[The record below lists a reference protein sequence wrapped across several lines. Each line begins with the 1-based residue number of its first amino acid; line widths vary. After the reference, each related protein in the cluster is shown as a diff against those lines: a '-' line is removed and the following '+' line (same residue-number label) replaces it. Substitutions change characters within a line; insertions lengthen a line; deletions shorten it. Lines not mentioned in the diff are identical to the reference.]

1 MARPFK
7 EIFNSE
13 QYKNAPIGERTAVR
27 DDYFN
32 KIIRPKV
39 LEIGTD
45 DPNEVYNDFKKT
57 FSLEGT
63 ASEPSSTQTSNM
75 SAKEVMG
82 GAVANFGDSAI
93 RYGKDIYTAVS
104 QPIET
109 AKSLYEL
116 GKGVVQL
123 AIPEEQ
129 GNEGLARN
137 VGKFLA
143 ERYGTLENIKRTIAN
158 DPVGFLGDASML
170 VSGGGTLAAKIPGLT
185 KAGQGVAKFGSSI
198 DPLSMAGKG
207 IAGTAQG
214 IGEVTSHVVG
224 GVLSGSGAT
233 PLKAAFREGVEG
245 GDTIA
250 KNMRGNVVEAEDVV
264 RKAHDQMK
272 KMAKERIDH
281 YRANKEQW
289 SGLTNK
295 IDFDGVRKHW
305 RKLMRTTQDRGV
317 SLVRNPTDRAKM
329 KRMRQVLEDWAK
341 RPNMHDALGFDS
353 LKKALDSIDINPAK
367 HKHANRLRTSMNK
380 HIRDQIKLNVPE
392 YAKAMDDYAGA
403 IRLEKEL
410 EKTLSLGGDVPVDTT
425 LRKLQ
430 SAMRDNVNAGLG
442 HREKLLKTLDES
454 GEIFDTLA
462 GQALN
467 PITPRGIA
475 RMGAGFAGL
484 GVQGATGFNPALAGV
499 IAAQS
504 PRLTGEA
511 ARLAGK
517 VGYIPHKIYKG
528 GEALAKKQLG
538 IKGGIPYKQGS
549 RTLFQTGRIK
559 DLEDEYIEMQMS
571 KKYKKSKKAQR

>member
-1 MARPFK
+1 MTEREEYEILKERSEREELATLQARAGGGDTMP
-7 EIFNSE
+7 
-13 QYKNAPIGERTAVR
+13 T
-27 DDYFN
+27 
-32 KIIRPKV
+32 
-39 LEIGTD
+39 
-45 DPNEVYNDFKKT
+45 
-57 FSLEGT
+57 
-63 ASEPSSTQTSNM
+63 EPSSM
-75 SAKEVMG
+75 SAQDVMG
-82 GAVANFGDSAI
+82 GAVKNFGRSA
-93 RYGKDIYTAVS
+93 RQYGTDIYTAVS
-104 QPIET
+104 EPINT
-109 AKSLYEL
+109 AKSIYEL

-129 GNEGLARN
+129 GNEELARG
-137 VGKFLA
+137 VGRFFA
-143 ERYGTLENIKRTIAN
+143 ERYGGLENIKRTIAK
-158 DPVGFLGDASML
+158 DPVGALGDVSML
-170 VSGGGTLAAKIPGLT
+170 LSGGGTLAAKIPGLT
-185 KAGQGVAKFGSSI
+185 KAGQVVAKFGSSI
-198 DPLSMAGKG
+198 DPLSLAGKS

-214 IGEVTSHVVG
+214 IGNLSADVVG
-224 GVLSGSGAT
+224 GVLSGSGST
-233 PLKAAFREGVEG
+233 PLKTAFREGLEG
-245 GDTIA
+245 GDTVA
-250 KNMRGNVVEAEDVV
+250 KSMRGTAVEAEEVV

-305 RKLMRTTQDRGV
+305 RELMRTTQDRGV
-317 SLVRNPTDRAKM
+317 SLVRNSTDRAKM
-329 KRMRQVLEDWAK
+329 KRMYQVLEDWAK

-467 PITPRGIA
+467 PKTPRGIA

-484 GVQGATGFNPALAGV
+484 GMQGASGFNPAIAGV
-499 IAAQS
+499 MGAQS
-504 PRLTGEA
+504 PRLTGEI
-511 ARLAGK
+511 ARGLGK
-517 VGYIPHKIYKG
+517 VGYIPRKIYKG
-528 GEALAKKQLG
+528 GEALGRKLG
-538 IKGGIPYKQGS
+538 LKDGIPYKQAS

-559 DLEDEYIEMQMS
+559 DLEDELKEL
-571 KKYKKSKKAQR
+571 KSLLNK